1 MIKEAREEW
10 TKKKKSDK
18 DEVGF
23 VIKKLGNLEFMSA
36 CTFLSWMDVEY
47 PGAALI
53 PSS

>member
-1 MIKEAREEW
+1 MKKTQ
-10 TKKKKSDK
+10 TKKKTRKKQSDK